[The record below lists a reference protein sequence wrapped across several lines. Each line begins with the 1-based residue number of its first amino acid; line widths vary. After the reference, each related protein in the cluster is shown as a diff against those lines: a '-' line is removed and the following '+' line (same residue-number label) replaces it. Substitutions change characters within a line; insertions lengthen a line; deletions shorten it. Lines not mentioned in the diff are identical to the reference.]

1 MLEFTYTN
9 YSKVIGMASIT
20 IDIQDTQLKK
30 LQALADLRGLSPE
43 DLLLASVEDLLS
55 VPKSEFSQTA
65 DYVLKKNTELY
76 HRLS

>member
-1 MLEFTYTN
+1 
-9 YSKVIGMASIT
+9 MASIT

-30 LQALADLRGLSPE
+30 LQELADSRGLSPE
-43 DLLLASVEDLLS
+43 DLLLASVEDMLS
-55 VPKSEFSQTA
+55 LPKSEFSQAA